1 MALIKC
7 KECGRDV
14 SDKAQNCPHCGALIH
29 QENVETQ
36 GAVVENKTQ
45 QEYYQEESNGS
56 RKLLYVIIALLVA
69 LIAGGVYYLVSGSG
83 DGSGD
88 SGSSSGS
95 DSGDKDVKE
104 FVAKFAQAVEG
115 GDRATIDAMYP
126 DAKNAESLALKY
138 NADSM
143 RIEEMQAENQFKV
156 HLGKTDL
163 VLTKDENKQ
172 VKVKESFGLF
182 VWPEDKMD
190 FALATGWV
198 TKELNDVQ
206 IAERF
211 ADEGFVNS
219 LSEKLLLGLK
229 TKLKAT
235 CGSVSNYSSGMSK
248 YHVTVNNNNDFDV
261 PADAYSVVLTE
272 IGWDADLLEDVPVGT
287 KTLGGVPI
295 GARSVARIP
304 VPGNYDYEYSSFK
317 VALRVNYGKEQALK
331 NLLKP
336 TGNEYAEYLAGK
348 GK

>member
-1 MALIKC
+1 MK
-7 KECGRDV
+7 K
-14 SDKAQNCPHCGALIH
+14 KN
-29 QENVETQ
+29 ENL
-36 GAVVENKTQ
+36 
-45 QEYYQEESNGS
+45 
-56 RKLLYVIIALLVA
+56 RKWLYAIIVLLLV
-69 LIAGGVYYLVSGSG
+69 LVVGGTYFLFFSKGGVDKGTMSLSE
-83 DGSGD
+83 
-88 SGSSSGS
+88 S

-172 VKVKESFGLF
+172 IKVKESFGLF

-235 CGSVSNYSSGMSK
+235 CGSVSNYASGMSK

-261 PADAYSVVLTE
+261 PADAYSVSLTE